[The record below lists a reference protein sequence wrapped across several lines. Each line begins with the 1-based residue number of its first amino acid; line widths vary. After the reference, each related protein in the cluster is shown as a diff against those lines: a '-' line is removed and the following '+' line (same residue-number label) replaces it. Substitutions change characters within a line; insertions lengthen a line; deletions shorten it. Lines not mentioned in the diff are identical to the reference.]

1 MLNTILTNLARSI
14 LTKVKTYSEAT
25 FVKSANLDANVA
37 AAGYVKTADLPAGQD
52 LSGYALAAS
61 VSSQF
66 DFTSYSISLKADQQA
81 VADEFALK
89 AAAIATKADDSVVV
103 ALAASVAEKA
113 SAADL
118 TALSAIVTGLS
129 QDAPETLNT
138 FAEVAAAIQ
147 QGATDLGL
155 AGLDQTAISA
165 IVDAEWAALP

>member
-14 LTKVKTYSEAT
+14 LTKVKTYSDAT
-25 FVKSANLDANVA
+25 FVKSTTLDADVA

-52 LSGYALAAS
+52 LSGYATIVSVTDGLA
-61 VSSQF
+61 
-66 DFTSYSISLKADQQA
+66 LKADALATTDALATKVDASFA
-81 VADEFALK
+81 VPKIAQIESE
-89 AAAIATKADDSVVV
+89 IAT
-103 ALAASVAEKA
+103 KA

-147 QGATDLGL
+147 QGTTDLGL
-155 AGLDQTAISA
+155 ASLDQTAIEA
-165 IVDAEWAALP
+165 LVDAEWAALP

>member
-14 LTKVKTYSEAT
+14 LTKVKTYSDAT
-25 FVKSANLDANVA
+25 FVKSTTLDADVA
-37 AAGYVKTADLPAGQD
+37 AAGYVKTVDLPASQD
-52 LSGYALAAS
+52 LSGYATTVSVTDGLA
-61 VSSQF
+61 
-66 DFTSYSISLKADQQA
+66 LKADA
-81 VADEFALK
+81 SEVTASL
-89 AAAIATKADDSVVV
+89 ATKADDSVVV

-147 QGATDLGL
+147 QGTTDLGL
-155 AGLDQTAISA
+155 AGLDQTTING

>member
-14 LTKVKTYSEAT
+14 LSKVKTYSEAT
-25 FVKSANLDANVA
+25 FVKSANLDADVA

-52 LSGYALAAS
+52 LSGYATIVAVADAVAPKADANQVTDALA
-61 VSSQF
+61 
-66 DFTSYSISLKADQQA
+66 LKAD
-81 VADEFALK
+81 E
-89 AAAIATKADDSVVV
+89 SVVV
-103 ALAASVAEKA
+103 ALAASVSEKA

-118 TALSAIVTGLS
+118 SALSAIVTGLS

-147 QGATDLGL
+147 QGVTDLGL
-155 AGLDQTAISA
+155 ASLDQTAINA